1 MAGGKKGL
9 LENSTDICRSPQSVS
24 VKASGQNGK
33 QANSNPPLEANCKA
47 KAKKRHK
54 RHKRHARADREGR

>member
-9 LENSTDICRSPQSVS
+9 LENSTDICKAPQRVS
-24 VKASGQNGK
+24 VKATGQNGK
-33 QANSNPPLEANCKA
+33 QANSNPPLEANCKG

-54 RHKRHARADREGR
+54 RHARANREGR